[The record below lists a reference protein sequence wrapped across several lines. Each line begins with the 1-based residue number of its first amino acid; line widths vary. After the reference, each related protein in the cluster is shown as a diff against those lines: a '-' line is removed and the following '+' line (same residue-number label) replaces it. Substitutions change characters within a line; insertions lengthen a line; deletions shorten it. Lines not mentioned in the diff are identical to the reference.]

1 MKWDVLL
8 KLRGTQSY
16 PGQEPDVIELTTDG
30 QLEQTENGW
39 NLSYEESALTG
50 MEGVMTTF
58 RVDPGKVTLDRT
70 GALRSTMIFE
80 EGVPHDS
87 LYQLDFGALLMR
99 VCAKKVRFDITP
111 EGGTVDLLYTVEIE
125 QNEAGNVDYHLEI
138 NRK

>member
-58 RVDPGKVTLDRT
+58 RVEPGKVTLDRT

>member
-30 QLEQTENGW
+30 QLERTENGW

-58 RVDPGKVTLDRT
+58 RVEPGKVTLDRT

-99 VCAKKVRFDITP
+99 ICAKKVRFEITP
-111 EGGTVDLLYTVEIE
+111 AGGTVDLLYTVEIE
-125 QNEAGNVDYHLEI
+125 QNEAGTVDYHLEI